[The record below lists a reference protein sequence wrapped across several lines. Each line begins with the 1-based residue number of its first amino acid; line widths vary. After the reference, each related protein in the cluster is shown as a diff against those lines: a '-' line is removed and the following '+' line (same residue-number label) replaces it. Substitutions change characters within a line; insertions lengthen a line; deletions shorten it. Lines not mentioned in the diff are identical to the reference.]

1 MSRHPTKIVSSEHL
15 VSDTS
20 AELSELEY
28 ALIMALIA
36 LIVIIA
42 LIATGSQLLNVYSN
56 ITATMCNYH
65 VGC

>member
-1 MSRHPTKIVSSEHL
+1 MNA
-15 VSDTS
+15 TS
-20 AELSELEY
+20 PHTNMQSAQGMVEY

-42 LIATGSQLLNVYSN
+42 LIATGSQLLNGYSN